1 MRSETE
7 WHKLGERHSAGP
19 QVKALGGPIWQPAVQ
34 EDRSRDPRHAT
45 GFDLYIRMLLTAA
58 HDSLQSAPI
67 FFLSF
72 FFFLTSSVSLTS
84 LFSITL
90 NYLEQ

>member
-7 WHKLGERHSAGP
+7 EHKLGEHHSAGP
-19 QVKALGGPIWQPAVQ
+19 QVKALGGPVWQPAVQ
-34 EDRSRDPRHAT
+34 EDRPRDPRYAT
-45 GFDLYIRMLLTAA
+45 GFDLYVKTLLTAA

-72 FFFLTSSVSLTS
+72 FFLTSYMSLTS
-84 LFSITL
+84 LFSIL
-90 NYLEQ
+90 